1 LLREEIFA
9 PWPGFTRSFIV
20 FANFLFQHNTLIGI
34 MMFGLGIAAGVPTL
48 MLLAYQGIIFGAFI
62 GLHFNRDLL
71 VDFLGWVSIHGV
83 TEFGAII
90 LCGAGGLVIA
100 QNILFPG
107 RHSRID
113 NLAAH
118 GRSAA
123 QFAVGAVFMFLVAG
137 LIEGG
142 LRQLVADTTARFAIG
157 ALTGAAWL
165 AYFLLAGRR
174 ERP

>member
-1 LLREEIFA
+1 
-9 PWPGFTRSFIV
+9 
-20 FANFLFQHNTLIGI
+20 
-34 MMFGLGIAAGVPTL
+34 
-48 MLLAYQGIIFGAFI
+48 MLLAYQGIVFGAFM
-62 GLHFNRDLL
+62 GLHFNRGLL

-107 RHSRID
+107 RHSRMD

-123 QFAVGAVFMFLVAG
+123 QFAVGAVFMFFVAG

-142 LRQLVADTTARFAIG
+142 LRQLVADTDRAFCHR

-165 AYFLLAGRR
+165 AMSFSPADGCGRELRAGPGLAVPRR
-174 ERP
+174 SRAQPAGDSARPKGSRCRWTSPTTANAWWP

>member
-1 LLREEIFA
+1 
-9 PWPGFTRSFIV
+9 
-20 FANFLFQHNTLIGI
+20 
-34 MMFGLGIAAGVPTL
+34 
-48 MLLAYQGIIFGAFI
+48 
-62 GLHFNRDLL
+62 
-71 VDFLGWVSIHGV
+71 
-83 TEFGAII
+83 
-90 LCGAGGLVIA
+90 VIA

-107 RHSRID
+107 QHSRID
-113 NLAAH
+113 NLAAHH

-123 QFAVGAVFMFLVAG
+123 QFAVGAVVMFFVAG

-142 LRQLVADTTARFAIG
+142 LRQLVADTAARFAIG